1 MVEGDG
7 SPCEH
12 PGPGAVRAGPLCP
25 LVLSMLAARPR
36 TALDVAD
43 ELRRHAE
50 DATYSTARATLGCL
64 HSAGLVRAHGIGRG
78 GRSYRLTRHG
88 RAELRTQRLIW
99 AAVARTRRPA
109 P

>member
-1 MVEGDG
+1 MDG
-7 SPCEH
+7 SQCEH
-12 PGPGAVRAGPLCP
+12 PDTGVLRAEPLCP

-36 TALDVAD
+36 TTLDVAD

-50 DATYSTARATLGCL
+50 DATYSTAHATLARL
-64 HSAGLVRAHGIGRG
+64 AAAGLVRAHGMGRG

-88 RAELRTQRLIW
+88 RAELRMQRLIW
-99 AAVARTRRPA
+99 AAVARTRAPA

>member
-1 MVEGDG
+1 MEG
-7 SPCEH
+7 SQCED
-12 PGPGAVRAGPLCP
+12 PDAGVLRTGPLCP

-36 TALDVAD
+36 TILDVVE
-43 ELRRHAE
+43 ELCRHAE
-50 DATYSTARATLGCL
+50 ETTYATAQATLGRL

-99 AAVARTRRPA
+99 AAVARTRAPA
-109 P
+109 R